1 MEQVCL
7 HDKPI
12 ANLHFWSLFPGL
24 KTVDILRSVQLLKV
38 SLGFFWC
45 FVLISATRNNKYAD
59 KYNFQQM
66 CWMAGGQCLEG
77 GSNSLCPFSRSV
89 RESSIFIIVTS
100 LPRTSNIPQ
109 TSDNKSLYKY
119 VFESPPFFFFF
130 WNLSCRMPIPE
141 LLCLFPQEPSVNAP
155 VSAQIRCQIVNFD
168 YNHFSR
174 SQCCENASGLSIHKL
189 VPDDCG
195 DWLACWETR

>member
-130 WNLSCRMPIPE
+130 GICHVGCQFQSYYVYFPRNLQWMP
-141 LLCLFPQEPSVNAP
+141 LCLLRYDA
-155 VSAQIRCQIVNFD
+155 R
-168 YNHFSR
+168 
-174 SQCCENASGLSIHKL
+174 LSILIIIISL
-189 VPDDCG
+189 VHNVVKMLQG
-195 DWLACWETR
+195 SAFIN